1 MKKNR
6 RFRAAVPALA
16 AACAIAAVSMI
27 QAQPDETVFI
37 KAGTI
42 FTSDKGRVI
51 SGGGILV
58 RGKKIA
64 EVQEKVK
71 PPKGA
76 RIVDLGDSIIIP
88 GMIDAFSHLGF
99 HQENYN
105 VQTEPAAPWRALS
118 GAIIRMAFGLAE
130 EAPRGP
136 SRLET
141 KFKASEAVF
150 YGDESF
156 RAVLAEGILSAL
168 IAIPSDGLTGG
179 TAFVANLADSSS
191 PAALSA
197 ADPAAVVFSLSGDRN
212 VTKRYGDL
220 QKTFLDAREYRKRFE
235 KYQKDLKKYKEQE
248 KAKEEKGKDERG
260 KEKTAPAPP
269 APPTKELPEPKEPRK
284 DENQEMILRILDRK
298 IPALV
303 RASRENEILAAL
315 KIKDEFGIRLV
326 IVGGQEAYKI
336 PAEIKTR
343 NVSVIVGP
351 EAVVEKKG
359 RKINVIQELRSQGIA
374 GALGSF
380 SQSGAEFLPF
390 GLAYAVQY
398 GLSPAEALDSVTAQ
412 AAEILGLGD
421 RKGSIAAGK
430 DADFVVLDR
439 TPFDLAAKVKEIYH
453 RGMKV
458 HPHE

>member
-1 MKKNR
+1 MKRNK
-6 RFRAAVPALA
+6 RFRAAVPVLA

-42 FTSDKGRVI
+42 FTADKGRII

-58 RGKKIA
+58 RGNKIA
-64 EVQEKVK
+64 EVQDKIK
-71 PPKGA
+71 LPKGA
-76 RIVDLGDSIIIP
+76 RIVDLGDSTIIP

-99 HQENYN
+99 HQEDYN
-105 VQTEPAAPWRALS
+105 VQVEPPAPWRALT
-118 GAIIRMAFGLAE
+118 GAIFRMMMGSAE
-130 EAPRGP
+130 EVPRIAPRM
-136 SRLET
+136 ET

-150 YGDESF
+150 YGDESL

-168 IAIPSDGLTGG
+168 IAIPSDSLTGG
-179 TAFVANLADSSS
+179 TAFVANFADSSS
-191 PAALSA
+191 PAAMVA
-197 ADPAAVVFSLSGDRN
+197 ADPAAVVFSFSGDRN
-212 VTKRYGDL
+212 VTRRYGDL

-235 KYQKDLKKYKEQE
+235 KYQKDLKKYQEQE
-248 KAKEEKGKDERG
+248 KAKEEKGKDEKA
-260 KEKTAPAPP
+260 KEKAPPAAPAP
-269 APPTKELPEPKEPRK
+269 AAKEIPEPKEPRK

-298 IPALV
+298 VPALV
-303 RASRENEILAAL
+303 RATRENEILAAL

-336 PAEIKTR
+336 PAKIKAG

-351 EAVVEKKG
+351 EVVVERKG
-359 RKINVIQELRSQGIA
+359 DKINVIQELRAHGIPA
-374 GALGSF
+374 ALGSF
-380 SQSGAEFLPF
+380 SPSGAAFLPF
-390 GLAYAVQY
+390 GLSYAIQY
-398 GLSPAEALDSVTAQ
+398 GLSPADALDSVTAQ
-412 AAEILGLGD
+412 AAGILGLDD

-439 TPFDLAAKVKEIYH
+439 SPFDLAAKVKEIYF
-453 RGMKV
+453 RGKKV